1 MRVMV
6 ASEHALLREGLR
18 DLLKRWS
25 EVDIVGVAPAAG
37 DAVLMASRL
46 QPDIL
51 LLVCSESLKSD
62 AAAVA
67 AIRAQARKCRI
78 VSLDAPGRRRNA
90 SDTGADQH
98 VASSVGFPGLVRLM
112 WELCR
117 DARST
122 AHKGATT
129 DLFNEGPR
137 EDEPRQLLTRREY
150 EVVQAVCQGLTNKQV
165 GRRLKISEKTVKN
178 HLSSVYRRIDLTGRT
193 DLVAWAMR
201 RGLAGLQNDTLP
213 EGSEVLT
220 ARPRSEA

>member
-6 ASEHALLREGLR
+6 VSEHALLREGLR

-51 LLVCSESLKSD
+51 LLVCSESLKGD

-67 AIRAQARKCRI
+67 AMRAQARRCRI
-78 VSLDAPGRRRNA
+78 VSLDAPGRRRSA
-90 SDTGADQH
+90 TDTGADQH

-122 AHKGATT
+122 AQKGAAT
-129 DLFNEGPR
+129 DVPNDGSR

-178 HLSSVYRRIDLTGRT
+178 HLSSVYRRVDLTGRT

-201 RGLAGLQNDTLP
+201 RGLAGLRDDTLA
-213 EGSEVLT
+213 EGSEVPT